1 MDKYRDI
8 VPLNPFV
15 SMVNN
20 IGNIIEKKKK
30 ESFGEKNDES
40 AFSGI
45 ILFFTILMVIISVFM
60 FIVYIYIY
68 LRFVFVSFKCSN
80 TDGLLAMFFT
90 YPYVAWKF
98 TDMLKKGCD
107 TSTPFLPDQ
116 KSTLF

>member
-8 VPLNPFV
+8 IPLNPFV

-20 IGNIIEKKKK
+20 IGNIIQKKKK

-40 AFSGI
+40 SSI
-45 ILFFTILMVIISVFM
+45 VFFTILMVIISVIM

-68 LRFVFVSFKCSN
+68 LRFVLVAFKCSN
-80 TDGLLAMFFT
+80 TDGLIAMFFT

-98 TDMLKKGCD
+98 TDMLRRGCD
-107 TSTPFLPDQ
+107 TTSTPF
-116 KSTLF
+116 

>member
-8 VPLNPFV
+8 IPLNPFV

-20 IGNIIEKKKK
+20 IGNIIQKKKK

-40 AFSGI
+40 SSI
-45 ILFFTILMVIISVFM
+45 IVFFTILMVIISVIM

-68 LRFVFVSFKCSN
+68 LRFVLVAFKCSN
-80 TDGLLAMFFT
+80 TDGLIAMFFT

-98 TDMLKKGCD
+98 TDMLRRGCD
-107 TSTPFLPDQ
+107 TTSTPF
-116 KSTLF
+116 